1 MLRKIISGGQIGA
14 EQAAL
19 DVAMKLG
26 FPHGGWIQKGRKTES
41 WTLAEKYKLE
51 EMSTASFKGRI
62 EKNVI
67 SSDGTLILSHGRITG
82 GADYSRNMAEKYDRP
97 CLHIDLNDT
106 PAAVSAIRINAWMNK
121 NNIEILNVT
130 GPRASEDPEIYIATI
145 DVLER
150 AYNLSGRKDQPRAL
164 DPAYIDSLLEQK
176 PASKDYP
183 KTVEEAI
190 DRLIS
195 ELPLKDR
202 MAIANMTA
210 EEASSLNY
218 TIGTYVRDAFG
229 LAEGNDALM
238 ISCRLVSKKGVPDE
252 DHASM
257 VIVSE
262 LWKKLQATHK
272 LRAVK

>member
-1 MLRKIISGGQIGA
+1 MLIKIISGGQIGA

-19 DVAMKLG
+19 DVAINLG

-41 WTLAEKYKLE
+41 WTLAAKYKLK

-67 SSDGTLILSHGRITG
+67 NSDGTLILSHGRLTG
-82 GADYSRNMAEKYDRP
+82 GADYSREMAEKHDHP

-106 PAAVSAIRINAWMNK
+106 SADVSAIRINAWTIK

-145 DVLER
+145 EVLER
-150 AYNLSGRKDQPRAL
+150 AYNLSESKDKPRTL
-164 DPAYIDSLLEQK
+164 DPAYIESLLEQK

-183 KTVEEAI
+183 KTVEEAM

-202 MAIANMTA
+202 TAMANMSPEKVA
-210 EEASSLNY
+210 SLNY
-218 TIGTYVRDAFG
+218 TLGNYIKGAFG
-229 LAEGNDALM
+229 LEEGNEALM
-238 ISCRLVSKKGVPDE
+238 ISCRLVSKKDVPDE
-252 DHASM
+252 DHASI
-257 VIVSE
+257 VIVNE

-272 LRAVK
+272 LRVVK

>member
-1 MLRKIISGGQIGA
+1 MLIKIISGGQIGA

-41 WTLAEKYKLE
+41 WTLAEKYKLK

-62 EKNVI
+62 EENVI
-67 SSDGTLILSHGRITG
+67 SSDGTLILSHGRLTG
-82 GADYSRNMAEKYDRP
+82 GADYSRKMAEKHDRP

-106 PAAVSAIRINAWMNK
+106 PADVSAIRINAWTIKSNV
-121 NNIEILNVT
+121 EILNVT
-130 GPRASEDPEIYIATI
+130 GPRASEDSEIYVATI
-145 DVLER
+145 EVLEK
-150 AYNLSGRKDQPRAL
+150 AYNLSESKDKPRTL
-164 DPAYIDSLLEQK
+164 DPAYIESLLEQK
-176 PASKDYP
+176 PASNDYP

-190 DRLIS
+190 GRLIS

-202 MAIANMTA
+202 TAMANMA
-210 EEASSLNY
+210 AGDVASLNY
-218 TIGTYVRDAFG
+218 TIGNYIRGTFG
-229 LAEGNDALM
+229 LAEGNEALM
-238 ISCRLVSKKGVPDE
+238 VSCRLVSKMDVPDE

-257 VIVSE
+257 VIVNE

-272 LRAVK
+272 LRVVK